1 MWLYNG
7 RPIDESEL
15 EGYVGF
21 VYVITNLE
29 DDRVYIGKKTLK
41 FRKTRVVK
49 GKKKRYL
56 VDSDWRTY
64 WGSNKLLHE
73 DVLELGEDK
82 FKREVLRLCKTKG
95 ELSYFEAK
103 YQFETCALETDKA
116 YNEWIMVK
124 VHRSHLKKVD
134 FSEKSSIMAL
144 VETKR

>member
-7 RPIDESEL
+7 RPVDESEL

-29 DDRVYIGKKTLK
+29 DDRVYVGKKTLK
-41 FRKTRVVK
+41 FRKTKVVK

-56 VDSDWRTY
+56 VDSDWKTY

-73 DVLELGEDK
+73 DVLELGESK
-82 FKREVLRLCKTKG
+82 FRREILRLCKTKG
-95 ELSYFEAK
+95 ELNYFEAK
-103 YQFETCALETDKA
+103 CQFETGALESDRA

-134 FSEKSSIMAL
+134 FSDKSSIMKL
-144 VETKR
+144 VETKK